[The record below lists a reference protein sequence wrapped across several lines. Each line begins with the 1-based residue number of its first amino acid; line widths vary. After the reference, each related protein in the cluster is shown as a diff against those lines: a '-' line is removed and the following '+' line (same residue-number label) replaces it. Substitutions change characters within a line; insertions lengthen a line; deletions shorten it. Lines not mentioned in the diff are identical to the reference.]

1 MKILLMQECPNC
13 DNEMVGI
20 AGRKDAICKN
30 CGYKEP
36 CC

>member
-1 MKILLMQECPNC
+1 MKTLLMQECPSC
-13 DNEMVGI
+13 INEMVGI
-20 AGRKDAICKN
+20 AGRKDAICNN